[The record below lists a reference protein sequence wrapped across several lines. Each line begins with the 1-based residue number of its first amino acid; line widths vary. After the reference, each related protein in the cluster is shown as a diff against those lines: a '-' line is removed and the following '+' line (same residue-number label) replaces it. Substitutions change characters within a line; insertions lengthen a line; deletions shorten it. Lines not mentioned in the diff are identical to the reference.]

1 MGGLLYVT
9 IQLDVGIGYRAFDI
23 LYEISNLPV
32 IGAGGLAVWDALA
45 WLGRDGGRSEN
56 WKMHFSGV
64 KIEKISIV
72 VCG

>member
-1 MGGLLYVT
+1 MLV
-9 IQLDVGIGYRAFDI
+9 
-23 LYEISNLPV
+23 YEISHLPV

-56 WKMHFSGV
+56 WKMRFSRV
-64 KIEKISIV
+64 KIEKNSIV